1 MTAVGHRAAGQPA
14 LERAALYAQVRA
26 ELRAEHR
33 RLTERQIDLIAAV
46 AVELRLVRITLG
58 ADTASSPVTQSSPL
72 DPH

>member
-1 MTAVGHRAAGQPA
+1 MTAVDHRAAIPSPA
-14 LERAALYAQVRA
+14 ERAALYAQVRA

-58 ADTASSPVTQSSPL
+58 AHTASSSTTQSSLL